1 MDKNTILKM
10 AQNSE
15 DERETAIT
23 VRAHKIAGNVSI
35 LLACLMALAVIVDGY
50 ILESNRYYDFLTV
63 AFMLIGV
70 GAVNNAVFSCYQL
83 ILLKKTSRLL
93 DVLVFGALAIGAV
106 MKLVSFYL
114 ILFFNKTVQILTIM

>member
-106 MKLVSFYL
+106 VKLVSFYL
-114 ILFFNKTVQILTIM
+114 S